1 MSVSI
6 VTALPLNLRN
16 STEAMQTH
24 FRNPYVAPVT
34 AEQLRSAGK
43 DPDCLYWSPT
53 FHSWCLSG
61 DWVRPY
67 ATTGRLL
74 AELGLAIN
82 PEA

>member
-1 MSVSI
+1 MNVSI
-6 VTALPLNLRN
+6 RTAASSIPLIF
-16 STEAMQTH
+16 TEAVKTH
-24 FRNPYVAPVT
+24 FNNPYVAPVT
-34 AEQLRSAGK
+34 AEQLRSVGK

-53 FHSWCLSG
+53 FRTWALSG

-67 ATTGRLL
+67 ATTGRQL